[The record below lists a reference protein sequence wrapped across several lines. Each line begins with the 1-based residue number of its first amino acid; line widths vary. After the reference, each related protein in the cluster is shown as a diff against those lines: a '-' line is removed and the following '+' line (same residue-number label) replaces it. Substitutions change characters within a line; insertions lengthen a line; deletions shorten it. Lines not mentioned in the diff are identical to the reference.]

1 MFPQEAAD
9 TPMHKLPYMEI
20 SAGIDNFLKVLRID
34 YVWRLN
40 YRDTPGIDRSGLRIA
55 LHVTF

>member
-1 MFPQEAAD
+1 M
-9 TPMHKLPYMEI
+9 
-20 SAGIDNFLKVLRID
+20 SAGIDNLLKCLRVD

-40 YRDTPGIDRSGLRIA
+40 YRDTPGVSRSGLRVS